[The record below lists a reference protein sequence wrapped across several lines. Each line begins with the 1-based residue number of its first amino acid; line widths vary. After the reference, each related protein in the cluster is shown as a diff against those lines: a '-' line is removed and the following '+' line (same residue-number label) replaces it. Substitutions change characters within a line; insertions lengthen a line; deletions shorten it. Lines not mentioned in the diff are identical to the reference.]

1 MKLMGADT
9 YVRTEN
15 SGVLVALQR
24 LIGETMTIDERAC
37 CLSANSASTKAITKE
52 IYMKISRFTDSQIM
66 AILKQNEAEASV
78 PNCYREH
85 SISL

>member
-37 CLSANSASTKAITKE
+37 FLSANSASTKAITKE

-66 AILKQNEAEASV
+66 AILKQNEAGASV